1 MYETLTD
8 KRAILNTIG
17 CLMLDPTLIDDIDR
31 PLDRT
36 DFDTEALYE
45 LLYVAIF
52 NSYMQG
58 VKDINEF
65 TIDSYL
71 SSYKDILYLGIM
83 RRKAIIQNQYLIR
96 P

>member
-58 VKDINEF
+58 VRFISLF
-65 TIDSYL
+65 L
-71 SSYKDILYLGIM
+71 
-83 RRKAIIQNQYLIR
+83 
-96 P
+96 